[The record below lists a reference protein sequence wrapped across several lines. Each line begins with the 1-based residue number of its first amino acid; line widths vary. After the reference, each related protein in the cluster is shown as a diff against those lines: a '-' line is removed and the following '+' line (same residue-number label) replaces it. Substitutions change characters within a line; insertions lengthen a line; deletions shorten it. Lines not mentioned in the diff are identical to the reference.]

1 MFALFFIVK
10 NYARDTWIY
19 HVTNDVWTKGVSMQ
33 RGREYHACGVRGKD
47 VFVIGGEQ
55 GKIANSIEIWN
66 GAKWKY
72 SISQIGGTYLKILSQ
87 GSNIYLFGG
96 LLENGTLS
104 AQIWKIDRDNTFS
117 KAGRM
122 SMPRR
127 DYALFSV
134 PRSFLTNCKGI

>member
-1 MFALFFIVK
+1 MFAIFFIVK
-10 NYARDTWIY
+10 GFARETWIY
-19 HVTNDVWTKGVSMQ
+19 HVRDDLWTKGLSMQ

-55 GKIANSIEIWN
+55 GNIDNSIEIWN
-66 GAKWKY
+66 GATWKY
-72 SISQIGGTYLKILSQ
+72 SKSTIGGTYLKIFSQ

-96 LLENGTLS
+96 LWNGANS
-104 AQIWKIDRDNTFS
+104 DQIWKIDRDNKFS

-134 PRSFLTNCKGI
+134 PRNFLTNCKGI